1 VAAKIGTTGVTVPG
15 VLSVVMPADDIVLLS
30 ARNSFLVLLL
40 LLLAISTYQFYT
52 IRGVTNPVAAM
63 WVTAAGVFYL
73 SKWYYGRQTDTE
85 TDSG

>member
-1 VAAKIGTTGVTVPG
+1 
-15 VLSVVMPADDIVLLS
+15 MPADDIVLLS

-85 TDSG
+85 TDSD